1 MLPFHRVIL
10 LWLGIKINID
20 MIRNLFLT
28 LEDIADSTAK
38 TRAVQQRFLGSLAK
52 IVLDNMI
59 ALDYLLVEQGDICP
73 MVNTTYCI

>member
-1 MLPFHRVIL
+1 MLPFHRAIL
-10 LWLGIKINID
+10 PWLGMKIN

-38 TRAVQQRFLGSLAK
+38 TRAVQQRLLGSLAN
-52 IVLDNMI
+52 IVLGNRI